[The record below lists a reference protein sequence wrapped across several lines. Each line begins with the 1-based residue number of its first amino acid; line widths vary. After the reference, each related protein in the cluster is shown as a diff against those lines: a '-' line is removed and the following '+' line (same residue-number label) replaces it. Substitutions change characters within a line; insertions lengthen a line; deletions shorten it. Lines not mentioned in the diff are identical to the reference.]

1 MLCQLDETTLR
12 CPRCGF
18 LAKSL
23 PHYRNCQT
31 IEEMARH
38 YVSAMARSRIKI
50 PPLRLGSAIAAGLT
64 MVGVT
69 EDRVKKIVG
78 GDCGCAARKSKLD
91 AVGEGVSKTIER
103 AANAALEAVLPYGV
117 TEDDVAAVAQSIAAS
132 PLTNQGLKDKAAGR

>member
-1 MLCQLDETTLR
+1 MLCTFNDDLR

-23 PHYRNCQT
+23 PHYRTCQT
-31 IEEMARH
+31 IEEMARTNLEAWAH
-38 YVSAMARSRIKI
+38 SRIKI

-69 EDRVKKIVG
+69 EERVKKLVG
-78 GDCGCAARKSKLD
+78 GDCGCKARQNKLD
-91 AVGEGVSKTIER
+91 AFGEGVSKAVASTANR
-103 AANAALEAVLPYGV
+103 ALDAILPHPV
-117 TEDDVAAVAQSIAAS
+117 TEDDVAAVAQAIASS